1 MVKRVDYFICDITKD
16 LVEKYSIEEV
26 ADKLNVTVNTVY
38 RWLRGRSK
46 PQPKQEALLRKT
58 YYDYRVQSNEF
69 TMLIDT
75 CLNELREIFH
85 KTSRF
90 SSRNEALEEI
100 SKLFFSHIISVM
112 NDEEGI
118 SNKLCMQK
126 GKSAKLLKEFVDSKL
141 KGVVRKKQEY
151 VFSLNLKEN
160 ENQFAEEIIHIF
172 DKNLCKKV
180 RFDCISGT
188 DILNDIFGKFLTDS
202 FVDKKQLGQYLTPQE
217 IVSFAI
223 NLYFSDI
230 DVSEVVKEDSGFVL
244 DPSCGV
250 GSFLTAYVDKVY
262 KEMEGDKE
270 RKNILRD
277 IVENRI
283 IGIDKSERMI
293 KLAMINLAMFGYSNT
308 ELFLHNAL
316 DFSGIDLENKVSL
329 IMTNPPFG
337 AEFSAKEVE
346 HFRIVSKWPDK
357 KPLKVNSKVLFIE
370 QYINWLKPDGAL
382 ICIVPDSIL
391 NNKGIYEVLRNGISK
406 EISIQ
411 AVISLPSNTFATT
424 GTETKTSLLYIKKK
438 LYDKNHKTY
447 LAICENNGYD
457 VVSAGAHKTKKYN
470 GCSDLKEILNDYINK
485 TEEKGQWVA
494 GLNDFDR
501 WDAAYHAT
509 ITKKMMENIKQNGL
523 VQVKDVAN
531 LSVER
536 FNPKRLSEGEYFD
549 YIEISDVDSNQ
560 LRAYG
565 KKVLGSEAPSRAR
578 KIVHKD
584 DIIISTVRPER
595 GIVAVV
601 DENQEG
607 SVCTT
612 GFAVIHPKEMDSMV
626 LALILQSE
634 FVLKQIKKYAMG
646 ISYPVIDE
654 KNFMEIYL
662 PLKKTD
668 YTKYNGVT
676 DRIKQLENELCFL
689 RAEFKKSI
697 SLELLDI

>member
-1 MVKRVDYFICDITKD
+1 MDYFICDITKD
-16 LVEKYSIEEV
+16 LVEEYSVEGV
-26 ADKLNVTVNTVY
+26 ADRLNVTVNTVY

-58 YYDYRVQSNEF
+58 YDDYRVQSNEF

-112 NDEEGI
+112 NGEEGI

-126 GKSAKLLKEFVDSKL
+126 SKSAKLLKEFVDSKL
-141 KGVVRKKQEY
+141 KGVVRKNQEY
-151 VFSLNLKEN
+151 VFSLNLKES

-202 FVDKKQLGQYLTPQE
+202 FVDEKQLGQYLTPQE

-316 DFSGIDLENKVSL
+316 DFSSIDLENKVSL

-346 HFRIVSKWPDK
+346 HFRIVSKWTDK
-357 KPLKVNSKVLFIE
+357 KPLKVNSEVLFIE

-457 VVSAGAHKTKKYN
+457 VVSAGVHKTKKYN

-607 SVCTT
+607 SICTT

-654 KNFMEIYL
+654 KDFMEIYL

-676 DRIKQLENELCFL
+676 DRIKQLENELCSL

>member
-1 MVKRVDYFICDITKD
+1 M
-16 LVEKYSIEEV
+16 
-26 ADKLNVTVNTVY
+26 
-38 RWLRGRSK
+38 
-46 PQPKQEALLRKT
+46 
-58 YYDYRVQSNEF
+58 
-69 TMLIDT
+69 M
-75 CLNELREIFH
+75 
-85 KTSRF
+85 
-90 SSRNEALEEI
+90 
-100 SKLFFSHIISVM
+100 
-112 NDEEGI
+112 
-118 SNKLCMQK
+118 
-126 GKSAKLLKEFVDSKL
+126 
-141 KGVVRKKQEY
+141 
-151 VFSLNLKEN
+151 
-160 ENQFAEEIIHIF
+160 
-172 DKNLCKKV
+172 
-180 RFDCISGT
+180 
-188 DILNDIFGKFLTDS
+188 
-202 FVDKKQLGQYLTPQE
+202 
-217 IVSFAI
+217 
-223 NLYFSDI
+223 
-230 DVSEVVKEDSGFVL
+230 
-244 DPSCGV
+244 
-250 GSFLTAYVDKVY
+250 
-262 KEMEGDKE
+262 
-270 RKNILRD
+270 
-277 IVENRI
+277 
-283 IGIDKSERMI
+283 
-293 KLAMINLAMFGYSNT
+293 
-308 ELFLHNAL
+308 LFL
-316 DFSGIDLENKVSL
+316 
-329 IMTNPPFG
+329 P
-337 AEFSAKEVE
+337 
-346 HFRIVSKWPDK
+346 
-357 KPLKVNSKVLFIE
+357 
-370 QYINWLKPDGAL
+370 
-382 ICIVPDSIL
+382 
-391 NNKGIYEVLRNGISK
+391 
-406 EISIQ
+406 
-411 AVISLPSNTFATT
+411 
-424 GTETKTSLLYIKKK
+424 
-438 LYDKNHKTY
+438 
-447 LAICENNGYD
+447 
-457 VVSAGAHKTKKYN
+457 GAHKTKKYN

-612 GFAVIHPKEMDSMV
+612 GFVVIHPKEMDSMV
-626 LALILQSE
+626 LALVLQSE

-654 KNFMEIYL
+654 KDFMEIYL

-676 DRIKQLENELCFL
+676 DRIKQLENELCSL

>member
-1 MVKRVDYFICDITKD
+1 M
-16 LVEKYSIEEV
+16 
-26 ADKLNVTVNTVY
+26 
-38 RWLRGRSK
+38 
-46 PQPKQEALLRKT
+46 
-58 YYDYRVQSNEF
+58 
-69 TMLIDT
+69 
-75 CLNELREIFH
+75 
-85 KTSRF
+85 
-90 SSRNEALEEI
+90 
-100 SKLFFSHIISVM
+100 
-112 NDEEGI
+112 
-118 SNKLCMQK
+118 
-126 GKSAKLLKEFVDSKL
+126 
-141 KGVVRKKQEY
+141 
-151 VFSLNLKEN
+151 
-160 ENQFAEEIIHIF
+160 
-172 DKNLCKKV
+172 
-180 RFDCISGT
+180 
-188 DILNDIFGKFLTDS
+188 
-202 FVDKKQLGQYLTPQE
+202 
-217 IVSFAI
+217 SFAI

-346 HFRIVSKWPDK
+346 HFRIVSKWTDK
-357 KPLKVNSKVLFIE
+357 KPLKVNSEVLFIE

-424 GTETKTSLLYIKKK
+424 GTKTKTSLLYIKKK
-438 LYDKNHKTY
+438 IYDKNHKTY

>member
-1 MVKRVDYFICDITKD
+1 MDYVINDITKS
-16 LVEKYSIEEV
+16 LVEEYGVEGV
-26 ADKLNVTVNTVY
+26 ADRLNVTVNTIY
-38 RWLRGRSK
+38 RWSRGDSK
-46 PQPKQEALLRKT
+46 PHPKQEALLRKF
-58 YYDYRVQSNEF
+58 YDDHRERGNEL
-69 TMLIDT
+69 TLLVDT
-75 CLNELREIFH
+75 CLNELREVFH

-112 NDEEGI
+112 DGEEGI
-118 SNKLCMQK
+118 SNKLCAQK
-126 GKSAKLLKEFVDSKL
+126 EKSAKLLKEFVDSKL
-141 KGVVRKKQEY
+141 KGVIRQNQEY
-151 VFSLNLKEN
+151 IFSLNLKES
-160 ENQFAEEIIHIF
+160 ENLFAEEIIRIF
-172 DKNLCKKV
+172 DKNLSKKE

-188 DILNDIFGKFLTDS
+188 DILNDIFGKFLADS
-202 FVDKKQLGQYLTPQE
+202 FVDEKQLGQYLTPQE

-230 DVSEVVKEDSGFVL
+230 DVSESIKKNSGYVL

-262 KEMEGDKE
+262 REIEGDEE
-270 RKNILRD
+270 RKSILRD
-277 IVENRI
+277 IIENRI

-293 KLAMINLAMFGYSNT
+293 KLAIINLAMFGYSNT

-316 DFSGIDLENKVSL
+316 DFSDIDLENKVSL
-329 IMTNPPFG
+329 IVTNPPFG

-346 HFRIVSKWPDK
+346 NFRIVSQWPDK
-357 KPLKVNSKVLFIE
+357 KPSKINSEVLFIE
-370 QYINWLKPDGAL
+370 QYIKWLRPDGAL

-391 NNKGIYEVLRNGISK
+391 NNKGIYEVLRNGIAK

-424 GTETKTSLLYIKKK
+424 GTETKTSLLYLKKK
-438 LYDKNHKTY
+438 PYEKKHKTY

-470 GCSDLKEILNDYINK
+470 GCSDLQEILSDYINQ

-509 ITKKMMENIKQNGL
+509 ITKKMMDTIIQNGL
-523 VQVKDVAN
+523 VQVKDVAE
-531 LSVER
+531 LSTER

-549 YIEISDVDSNQ
+549 YLEISDVDSNR
-560 LRAYG
+560 LRAFG

-578 KIVHKD
+578 KLVHKD

-595 GIVAVV
+595 GIIAVV
-601 DENQEG
+601 DENQER

-626 LALILQSE
+626 LALILQSD

-654 KNFMEIYL
+654 KDLMEIHL

-668 YTKYNGVT
+668 YTKYNAVT
-676 DRIKQLENELCFL
+676 DRIKQLENELNFL
-689 RAEFKKSI
+689 RNDFKKSI
-697 SLELLDI
+697 SLEILEI